1 MMQINNKSSYE
12 NESKLSYKKPLGIY
26 IHIPFC
32 ASKCRYCDFYSC
44 SYENSLVEKYF
55 EALFI
60 ELENMLSS
68 VQNKLIRSVYFGGG
82 TPSLIRSEYIFKI
95 LKKIKKNFSYPP
107 NMEITLEANPDS
119 LSQKR
124 LVNYRQVGINRLSL
138 GVQSFNDSIL
148 KFLGR
153 NSSSKDNIKKINLVK
168 NYFDNYSL
176 DIIFAVPGQTVDDFV
191 CDLNKVLSF
200 SPPHLSLYNLQI
212 EKGTEIYDDL
222 VDGKIEEFDQ
232 ELDAAMYKKAL
243 FLLKDCGYK
252 HYEISNFAKDGYRAI
267 HNYLYWDFTPYLAL
281 GPAASGFDGK
291 LRYTNSADLKGYI
304 DMIFKSGLPERKY
317 TVLSQK
323 DLAAEYSFLNLRK
336 KSGLSRFLFKKQFD
350 IYFDDLY
357 KEEIKKLKKLE
368 LIYEQNGR
376 IFLSE
381 RGKLLGNEVFVHFLP

>member
-191 CDLNKVLSF
+191 
-200 SPPHLSLYNLQI
+200 
-212 EKGTEIYDDL
+212 
-222 VDGKIEEFDQ
+222 DGKIEEFDQ

-381 RGKLLGNEVFVHFLP
+381 RGK